1 MKKIGL
7 SIGGLQAKFGE
18 ERALEIC
25 AESGFDSVD
34 IDLSRRK
41 FDVFADSSDDEII
54 THFTKIKEKADSLGL
69 AVSQTHGRVTSYTPD
84 EEYCEFV
91 RKAARVDLLASSV
104 LGAPTC
110 VIHNI
115 TTGRWEDAD
124 ADFMHAKNKEL
135 LDYLV
140 PFAEKYD
147 VNIGMETFGDSQRY
161 GKRVIDFFG
170 DSRELKMQFDML
182 DTKKKVICMD
192 TGHTNKAFN
201 VGAEDGSA
209 VPDVVESIHMFGKDI
224 KVLHLNDNNGFTDQ
238 HLPPMIKMQGGV
250 NWKEVFEAL
259 DAVGYDGYYNFELAL
274 SLMGE
279 SIEEYVHFLG
289 THLRNCVDGRHW

>member
-7 SIGGLQAKFGE
+7 SIGGLQLKYGD

-34 IDLSRRK
+34 FDLSIRK
-41 FDVFADSSDDEII
+41 FDKYADAPDEEVIEY
-54 THFTKIKEKADSLGL
+54 FSKLKEKADSLGL

-84 EEYCEFV
+84 EKYCEFV
-91 RKAARVDLLASSV
+91 RKAARFDLLATKT

-115 TTGRWEDAD
+115 TTIHWPDAD
-124 ADFMHAKNKEL
+124 AKFMHARNKEL
-135 LDYLV
+135 LNYLV
-140 PFAEKYD
+140 PFAESFD
-147 VNIGMETFGDSQRY
+147 VNIGMETFGDATRH

-170 DSRELKMQFDML
+170 DSRELKKQFDML

-192 TGHTNKAFN
+192 TGHTNKARN
-201 VGAEDGSA
+201 IGADDGSE
-209 VPDVVESIHMFGKDI
+209 VPDVVESIHMFGKDL

-238 HLPPMIKMQGGV
+238 HLPPMLKMQGGV
-250 NWKEVFEAL
+250 KWQEVFEAL

-274 SLMGE
+274 ALLGE
-279 SIEEYVHFLG
+279 SMEDYVHFLG
-289 THLRNCVDGRHW
+289 KHLRNTVDGKHW

>member
-7 SIGGLQAKFGE
+7 SIGSLQTKYGD

-34 IDLSRRK
+34 FNMRK
-41 FDVFADSSDDEII
+41 FDKNADISDDEVIEI
-54 THFTKIKEKADSLGL
+54 FSKIKEKADSLGL
-69 AVSQTHGRVTSYTPD
+69 IISQTHGRVRSYTPD
-84 EEYCEFV
+84 EEYCAFV
-91 RKAARVDLLASSV
+91 RKAARLDLLATKV

-115 TTGRWEDAD
+115 TTGWWPDAD
-124 ADFMHAKNKEL
+124 ADFMHTKNKEL

-140 PFAEKYD
+140 PFAEEFD
-147 VNIGMETFGDSQRY
+147 VNIGMETFGDSTRN

-170 DSRELKMQFDML
+170 DSRELKKQFDSL

-201 VGAEDGSA
+201 VGAVDGSA
-209 VPDVVESIHMFGKDI
+209 VPNIVESIYLFGKDI

-238 HLPPMIKMQGGV
+238 HLPPFIGMQGGV
-250 NWKEVFEAL
+250 NWKEVFAAL
-259 DAVGYDGYYNFELAL
+259 DDVGYNGYYNFELAL
-274 SLMGE
+274 NYLRDSM
-279 SIEEYVHFLG
+279 EEYVHFLEK
-289 THLRNCVDGRHW
+289 HLRRAVNGELG